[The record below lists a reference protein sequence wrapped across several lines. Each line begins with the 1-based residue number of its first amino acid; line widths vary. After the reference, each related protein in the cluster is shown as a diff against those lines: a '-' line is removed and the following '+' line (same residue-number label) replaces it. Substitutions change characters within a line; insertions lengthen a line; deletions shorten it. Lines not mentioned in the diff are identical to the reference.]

1 MEQSL
6 LAPSQ
11 FRLTS
16 MSIDSRFADQYYHG
30 TSDFMIRLPSTM
42 RNVMR
47 VALSSVEL
55 PENVYVFSAKAG
67 NTCFDVSYNG
77 TSYPLDISAGN
88 YTGEELAAALDAK
101 LTGVNPNFHCSYN
114 SITDRFTFTTTG
126 DPYTVT
132 LTCSTPPTG
141 PCDGP
146 CPDGGITSRKRFWGL
161 GYNMGFRITYDKV
174 DSRNQIIYDATQY
187 PFTVTSAVPLTACQS
202 PQITVPPYALLQL
215 RCPDMMENTL
225 HRTADG
231 SFVQALAKLVLRS
244 GAYQIQYDDGG
255 NFLRKE
261 NTFQSPTSMTQF
273 RISIVDA
280 YGQLLEMG
288 DTDWSMTFEIMEVV
302 NSCQYNELNRAYG
315 RC

>member
-30 TSDFMIRLPSTM
+30 TSDFMIKLPSSM

-55 PENVYVFSAKAG
+55 PEVAYVFSAKAG
-67 NTCFDVSYNG
+67 NTCFYVDASG
-77 TSYPLDISAGN
+77 IQIPDGN
-88 YTGEELAAALDAK
+88 YTATQLAATISAK
-101 LTGVNPNFHCSYN
+101 LKDVNTDFDCSYN
-114 SITDRFTFTTTG
+114 SITDRFTFFTLGVPYSLTLACTT
-126 DPYTVT
+126 
-132 LTCSTPPTG
+132 PTSG

-146 CPDGGITSRKRFWGL
+146 CPINANTSRKRFWGL

-174 DSRNQIIYDATQY
+174 DSRNQTIYDATQY
-187 PFTVTSAVPLTACQS
+187 KFPVSSATPLTACQA

-244 GAYQIQYDDGG
+244 GTYQIQFDDGS
-255 NFLRKE
+255 NLLRKE
-261 NTFQSPTSMTQF
+261 NTFQSPTSITQL
-273 RISIVDA
+273 RISLVDA
-280 YGQLLEMG
+280 YGQLVEMG